1 MNYQEEYNKTAKKH
15 QINSSEKTDNTI
27 MIYNKVTTSIYGQ
40 TRKNKARGF
49 Q

>member
-1 MNYQEEYNKTAKKH
+1 MNCQEGYNIPAKEH
-15 QINSSEKTDNTI
+15 QINSFEKTDNSI
-27 MIYNKVTTSIYGQ
+27 MIYNKVTASIYGQ